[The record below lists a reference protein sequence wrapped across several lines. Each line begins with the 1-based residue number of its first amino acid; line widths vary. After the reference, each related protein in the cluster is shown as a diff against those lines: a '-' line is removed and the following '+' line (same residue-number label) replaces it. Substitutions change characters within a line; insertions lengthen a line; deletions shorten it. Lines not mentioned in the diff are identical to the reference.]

1 MKVSS
6 AKINIENINKLIEQF
21 EEFDSKHQNLFHEI
35 AFMMDATNYLI
46 DYRGVLERAIENA
59 ELNI

>member
-1 MKVSS
+1 MKVSG
-6 AKINIENINKLIEQF
+6 AKISIENIKKLIEQF
-21 EEFDSKHQNLFHEI
+21 EEFDSKHQELFHEI

-46 DYRGVLERAIENA
+46 DYKNVLERAIENA